1 MAIFEKHFADNIVGE
16 PVKMIAEGE
25 YVFTLQNIKV
35 NTIDMSARHYHVVVD
50 GKQQN
55 STFLM
60 FNKTGY
66 DFKTTIKLQLH
77 LIL

>member
-16 PVKMIAEGE
+16 PLKMIAEGE

-50 GKQQN
+50 G
-55 STFLM
+55 
-60 FNKTGY
+60 
-66 DFKTTIKLQLH
+66 
-77 LIL
+77 